1 MKREEFEQMYTAE
14 DRLWWYLNLREQVV
28 AALGLDQQPHRQPH
42 QHLDHQTVDRQPRPR
57 ILDAGCGTGGMAA
70 RLRPYGTVIGVDLAP
85 FAIAVCRE
93 RRGLRH
99 TGVASITALPFP
111 DRAFDLAVSL
121 DVISDAGTGNDA
133 LALAELARVLRP
145 GGRLCLNLP
154 AFRWLAGEHDVA
166 VETKR
171 RYTRGEVLAL
181 LARAGFIPQRLTYWN
196 TLLLPAVAATRVLS
210 RLRGRDAD
218 TAHSDITV
226 PAAPINSA
234 LRAITRLEGAL
245 LRRTDLPIGS
255 SLLCVARRA

>member
-14 DRLWWYLNLREQVV
+14 DRLWWYLSLRDHVV
-28 AALGLDQQPHRQPH
+28 AALGLDHRP
-42 QHLDHQTVDRQPRPR
+42 DPADRPR

-70 RLRPYGTVIGVDLAP
+70 RLEPYGTVVGVDLAP

-93 RRGLRH
+93 RRGLAN
-99 TGVASITALPFP
+99 TAVASITALPFP
-111 DRAFDLAVSL
+111 ARSFDLAVSL

-133 LALAELARVLRP
+133 LAVAELARVLRP

-171 RYTRGEVLAL
+171 RYTRAEVLAL
-181 LARAGFIPQRLTYWN
+181 LARAGFIPERLTYWN
-196 TLLLPAVAATRVLS
+196 GALLPAVAAARGLS
-210 RLRGRDAD
+210 RLRGRDASE
-218 TAHSDITV
+218 ARSDVTV
-226 PAAPINSA
+226 PAAPINGA

-245 LRRTDLPIGS
+245 LRRADLPLGS